1 MGQWYILIL
10 QELTVK
16 FALVFDLVSQL
27 FVFSEFHVRSYSM
40 NMLEINE
47 ILELIIPNLV
57 TMVLFLRR
65 CLSFVIFWFF

>member
-57 TMVLFLRR
+57 TIT
-65 CLSFVIFWFF
+65 SFWY